1 MDSIRRALSPLPSLL
16 IALAVLLMF
25 VGERLVGA
33 NSGRVV
39 VDIVAALCFTVGG
52 GWRLLLTR
60 RLDGAARRYS
70 IALALINGVLLV
82 AVCCFALSLNF
93 EAESKTAAVLAIC
106 FIILLALA
114 LGPLL
119 AVELVGWRMR
129 PAAFVEWRRVQSA
142 LASGLS
148 LALMVAAL
156 AMLNFAA
163 AQRPWRRDLSF
174 GAPTRPSAATLSL
187 LQAATAPIEVF
198 IFLER
203 GSPVL
208 PEVRDYFDGL
218 QAAGAKIEVLDQA
231 ADPELAKA
239 LKITGNG
246 NVGLRSGERTG
257 RWYLGTDLDGA
268 RPRLKKMDSEL
279 RTQLAVLTVPKRNI
293 YFTVGH
299 GERPD
304 AAGGGADAIGGKK
317 LRDLVRSFN
326 GTVKSLGLAEG
337 LGGRIP
343 DDADLVVVFGPTGP
357 FFPQETAA
365 LRDYLKRGGALLLM
379 LDVDMPAGLEPLLA
393 EVGLQLGPGEA
404 NNDQAFVQKSYT
416 DADHAFIA
424 ANSFGSHKATRT
436 LSAAQGRAQVA
447 FLTAGHLLRPADAP
461 AAAKNT
467 FLIRSMQ
474 QGFADLNKNRR
485 FDADSEK
492 RGPLNLAAA
501 VELPVEGK
509 REDRIAV
516 IADSDGL
523 SDFLLANQ
531 ANAVFAIELLAW
543 LLRED
548 ALGGDVAIEEDVPIR
563 HTRDGDAAWFYG
575 TTFAAPALVLAGGL
589 GFVYRKRRRRSAA

>member
-1 MDSIRRALSPLPSLL
+1 MEKIRRALSPLPSSL
-16 IALAVLLMF
+16 IALALLLAF
-25 VGERLVGA
+25 VGERLIG
-33 NSGRVV
+33 NGSGRVAF
-39 VDIVAALCFTVGG
+39 DVAAGLCFAIGG
-52 GWRLLLTR
+52 GWRLLLTFG
-60 RLDGAARRYS
+60 LDGAARKTS
-70 IALALINGVLLV
+70 LALALINGLL
-82 AVCCFALSLNF
+82 
-93 EAESKTAAVLAIC
+93 
-106 FIILLALA
+106 LLALGCYA
-114 LGPLL
+114 LSINFESESKAAAALAISFVLLLVLGLGPLL
-119 AVELVGWRMR
+119 AVELVTWRMR

-156 AMLNFAA
+156 AMLNYAA

-174 GAPTRPSAATLSL
+174 GAPTKPSPATLSL
-187 LQAATAPIEVF
+187 LQAAPAPVEIF

-203 GSPVL
+203 GSTVL

-218 QAAGAKIEVLDQA
+218 KAAGAKIDVLDQA
-231 ADPELAKA
+231 ADPELAKL

-246 NVGLRSGERTG
+246 NIGLRSGERTG
-257 RWYLGTDLDGA
+257 RWYLGTDLDSA

-279 RTQLAVLTVPKRNI
+279 RTQLAVLTVAKRNV

-337 LGGRIP
+337 LGSRIP

-357 FFPQETAA
+357 FLPQELAA
-365 LRDYLKRGGALLLM
+365 LRDYLKRSGALFVM
-379 LDVDMPAGLEPLLA
+379 LDADSKAGLEPLLA
-393 EVGLQLGPGEA
+393 DLGLQLAPGEA
-404 NNDQAFVQKSYT
+404 DNDQAFVQQSYT

-424 ANSFGSHKATRT
+424 ATSFGSHKATRT

-447 FLTAGHLLRPADAP
+447 FLSAGHLLRPADAP
-461 AAAKNT
+461 ATAKNT
-467 FLIRSMQ
+467 FLIKSMP
-474 QGFADLNKNRR
+474 QGFADLNQNRR

-501 VELPVEGK
+501 VELPIEGK
-509 REDRIAV
+509 REDRVAV
-516 IADSDGL
+516 IADSDAF